1 MNTPRPEFLLRFLNV
16 FILLFLISDLY
27 SQTVQVQT
35 GQTNFTFNSSGTL
48 ENAQVSV
55 NAFSFSVST
64 RSSFS
69 VYAKVSNVNSSSGVT
84 MPASMLG
91 IKLNT
96 VSPSRSA
103 NYNTITLSTN
113 NQRIIQSTSTG
124 SGSVNY
130 TYNLIAGP
138 VGYDYPAGSVV
149 FNILL
154 TITNP

>member
-1 MNTPRPEFLLRFLNV
+1 MNTPCTEFLLRFLNV

-35 GQTNFTFNSSGTL
+35 GQTNFTFNSSSTL

-55 NAFSFSVST
+55 NAFSVSVST

-69 VYAKVSNVNSSSGVT
+69 VYAKVSNVSSSSGVT

-124 SGSVNY
+124 SGSVSY

-138 VGYDYPAGSVV
+138 VGYDYPAGSLV